1 MSIKLFNENTYEITL
16 CGCDGSTTMLVNLNP
31 YELQFMNYLAE
42 LSKELSYTACMP
54 QIEVDK
60 FPADEFYRKQLD
72 DIDMKYYTELVE
84 QHRKAFEK
92 IKERLNEQK
101 QNSTPNTNQ

>member
-1 MSIKLFNENTYEITL
+1 
-16 CGCDGSTTMLVNLNP
+16 
-31 YELQFMNYLAE
+31 
-42 LSKELSYTACMP
+42 MP
-54 QIEVDK
+54 EIEVSK
-60 FPADEFYRKQLD
+60 FSADEFYCKQLD

-101 QNSTPNTNQ
+101 QNSTPNSN